1 MSHQSKKRAKGVTA
15 LLVDEER
22 LVLEEFSHVPIDPQK
37 GLGKKGKGGGSVR
50 GAEEGKK
57 AGRDQP
63 PNLHL
68 NR

>member
-1 MSHQSKKRAKGVTA
+1 MSHQSKNRAKGVTA

-50 GAEEGKK
+50 GAEEG
-57 AGRDQP
+57 
-63 PNLHL
+63 
-68 NR
+68 